1 MLSKFNQKTIDAYQ
15 LNAISYIE
23 KLIIDIFSDSFTSD
37 YVKSSNYQFE
47 QHKKIDESE
56 GIKHDDVCNCHSFDY
71 LTNELD
77 PVIEYLKPH
86 KKALLK
92 FENLFEDM
100 IEIIIDKGLNP
111 QISIDYLDT
120 FRNDPDYFSEIF
132 LKSEYGCNS
141 RYETVNNERVTIVA
155 ADVTNKDKE
164 EKFLSYYLET
174 DKNKSNIKTPH

>member
-1 MLSKFNQKTIDAYQ
+1 MQSKFNQKTIDAYQ

-23 KLIIDIFSDSFTSD
+23 KLIEDIFSDSFANEFIEH
-37 YVKSSNYQFE
+37 SNYQYE
-47 QHKKIDESE
+47 KHKKIDESK
-56 GIKHDDVCNCHSFDY
+56 GVKHDDVCDCRSFDY

-100 IEIIIDKGLNP
+100 IGIIIDKGLNP
-111 QISIDYLDT
+111 QISIDYLDI

-132 LKSEYGCNS
+132 LKSEYGCS
-141 RYETVNNERVTIVA
+141 SCHRTIGNEEVLIVA
-155 ADVTNKDKE
+155 PNVTNKDKE
-164 EKFLSYYLET
+164 KSFLANYL
-174 DKNKSNIKTPH
+174 

>member
-1 MLSKFNQKTIDAYQ
+1 MKSKFNQKTIDAYQ

-23 KLIIDIFSDSFTSD
+23 KLIVDIFSDSFANEFI
-37 YVKSSNYQFE
+37 KHSNYQFE
-47 QHKKIDESE
+47 QHKKINEFK
-56 GIKHDDVCNCHSFDY
+56 GVKHDDVCDCHSFDY

-100 IEIIIDKGLNP
+100 IEIIINKGLNP
-111 QISIDYLDT
+111 QISIDYLDK

-132 LKSEYGCNS
+132 LKSEYGLIS
-141 RYETVNNERVTIVA
+141 RHETIANEEVSIVSP
-155 ADVTNKDKE
+155 DVTNKDKE
-164 EKFLSYYLET
+164 ETFLSKYL
-174 DKNKSNIKTPH
+174 

>member
-1 MLSKFNQKTIDAYQ
+1 MRFLNLNMQSKFNQKTIDTFQ

-23 KLIIDIFSDSFTSD
+23 KLIEDIFSDSFANEFIEH
-37 YVKSSNYQFE
+37 SNYQYE
-47 QHKKIDESE
+47 QHKKIDKVKD
-56 GIKHDDVCNCHSFDY
+56 IRHDDVCDCHSFDY

-77 PVIEYLKPH
+77 PVSEYLKPH

-120 FRNDPDYFSEIF
+120 FRNDPDYFSDIF
-132 LKSEYGCNS
+132 IMSDYGINFS
-141 RYETVNNERVTIVA
+141 YETVNNERVTIVA
-155 ADVTNKDKE
+155 PDVTNKDKE
-164 EKFLSYYLET
+164 EALLNNYL
-174 DKNKSNIKTPH
+174 

>member
-1 MLSKFNQKTIDAYQ
+1 MQSKFNQKTIDAYQ

-23 KLIIDIFSDSFTSD
+23 KLIEDIFSDSFANEFIEH
-37 YVKSSNYQFE
+37 SNYQYE
-47 QHKKIDESE
+47 QHKKIDKVKD
-56 GIKHDDVCNCHSFDY
+56 IRHDDVCDCHSFDY

-100 IEIIIDKGLNP
+100 IEIIIDKKLNP

-132 LKSEYGCNS
+132 TISDDYGVS
-141 RYETVNNERVTIVA
+141 FRYETVNKERVTIVVP
-155 ADVTNKDKE
+155 DVTNKDKE
-164 EKFLSYYLET
+164 ELFLANYL
-174 DKNKSNIKTPH
+174 